1 MVRYE
6 TLFLTVPEIT
16 TDEANMLEKQFDKAV
31 SDVKGSVIS
40 YERWGKY
47 RLAYPVRKNDY
58 GVYYLMRFEVSDEH
72 KQPLLDALK
81 NLFQVKYGELIMR
94 STIVRLPATGSL
106 AYKRPDSLEEAPS
119 KDIDT
124 LVRESKGLLAQGAP
138 MREDNHNHTY
148 ANEEL
153 S

>member
-1 MVRYE
+1 MMRYE

-16 TDEANMLEKQFDKAV
+16 TDEADMLEKQFDKAV
-31 SDVKGSVIS
+31 SDSKGSILS

-47 RLAYPVRKNDY
+47 RLAYPVRRNDY
-58 GVYYLMRFEVSDEH
+58 GVYYLMRFEVHDEQ

-94 STIVRLPATGSL
+94 SIVKRLPAEGSL
-106 AYKRPDSLEEAPS
+106 AYKRPESLEEAPA

-124 LVRESKGLLAQGAP
+124 LVRESKGLLSHGGHQ
-138 MREDNHNHTY
+138 REENHNHHHSS
-148 ANEEL
+148 EEQ
-153 S
+153 